1 MRSDLSSF
9 EGTGK
14 ARKFP
19 TKLGNRGCADISQW
33 GKGHGI
39 SPRGFWEGLL
49 TTLHP
54 PLHQSSPLTKDF
66 CHSILYRV
74 SSLTGDQS
82 CSLGRLF
89 SWAGVQL
96 WASFWGGGGH
106 SPSLAGPTHTGSH
119 LLSLKDPWAGSQPC
133 RASLG
138 LFPLPGG
145 LPLLPQAGL
154 PCHTCPSHT
163 PASPATPP
171 PPPFLSYTY
180 VRLLF

>member
-1 MRSDLSSF
+1 MRGQERPGSFPQNWATEDALTFPSGGRAMASLPGGSGRASSPHS
-9 EGTGK
+9 THHY
-14 ARKFP
+14 
-19 TKLGNRGCADISQW
+19 TN
-33 GKGHGI
+33 
-39 SPRGFWEGLL
+39 L
-49 TTLHP
+49 T
-54 PLHQSSPLTKDF
+54 SPLTKDF

-82 CSLGRLF
+82 FSLGRLF

-96 WASFWGGGGH
+96 WASFRGGGGH

-119 LLSLKDPWAGSQPC
+119 LLSLKDPWAGSQAC

-154 PCHTCPSHT
+154 PCHTRPSHA

-180 VRLLF
+180 VWLLF